1 MPKRIATYSAWAIV
15 AIFMAGIGSG
25 TALTLRSHTYRA
37 SMLELAIAF
46 AIYPI
51 VGAIIIAHR
60 PRNVIGRIL
69 VAIGFGTTTTY
80 FSASYLSYSLA
91 TAGHLLPG
99 AAFIDWVGNW
109 VWPINLGLGILLL
122 LLFPTGH
129 LLSRG
134 WRWVFWLACIG
145 IVANVIASA
154 FMPGGF
160 SGETTSNPY
169 GVESLRGVFN
179 VTLQLSSP
187 LIVLVGVC
195 AVASALW
202 RFWRSRGVER
212 QQMKWFA
219 FGVALLFIAITVTV
233 IWVPQN
239 SPYSNVGFAIGFGVA
254 PLSIGIAVLR
264 YQLYDI
270 DIIINR
276 ALVYGSLTVAL
287 AAVYFSV
294 VIGSESLT
302 ALATGAHKL
311 SPVITVLST
320 LLIAA
325 LFQPLR
331 RRIQRAIDR
340 RFYRHKY
347 DAARMLAAF
356 GNRLRTEVEL
366 EGLCDQLVLTVEDS
380 MQPEYV
386 SLWLRPQTAHARP

>member
-1 MPKRIATYSAWAIV
+1 
-15 AIFMAGIGSG
+15 
-25 TALTLRSHTYRA
+25 
-37 SMLELAIAF
+37 MLELAIAF

-187 LIVLVGVC
+187 LIALVGVC